1 MDTDSEKTILIVED
15 EESLAALHA
24 HHLQDDY
31 EARVAFTGGEA
42 LVELTSEIDLVL
54 LDRRMPG
61 MSGDE
66 LLEHIDDWESDCQ
79 VIMVTAVDPD
89 MDIIDMPCEG
99 YLTKP
104 VSKEDLLT
112 AVEQAFLIDRYENLV
127 MEYYETRKKYATL
140 SAEFAPGELDDERF
154 EELETRL
161 EELETEIGDT
171 LDEFPDSDLS
181 EAFRGIH
188 QTDDG
193 EADDAAAAAES
204 SAADDTTED
213 ADASDTAEDEAAD
226 D

>member
-1 MDTDSEKTILIVED
+1 MDTESEKTILIVED

-24 HHLQDDY
+24 HHLQDEY

-104 VSKEDLLT
+104 VSKEELLT
-112 AVEQAFLIDRYENLV
+112 AVEQAFLIDQYEDLV
-127 MEYYETRKKYATL
+127 FEYYETRKKYATL
-140 SAEFAPGELDDERF
+140 SSEFAPSELDDERYHDL
-154 EELETRL
+154 EARIDELED
-161 EELETEIGDT
+161 EINET
-171 LDEFPDSDLS
+171 LDEFPDTELS

-188 QTDDG
+188 RTDA
-193 EADDAAAAAES
+193 EADD
-204 SAADDTTED
+204 
-213 ADASDTAEDEAAD
+213 
-226 D
+226 

>member
-1 MDTDSEKTILIVED
+1 MESDSEKTILIVED

-24 HHLQDDY
+24 HHLQDEY

-104 VSKEDLLT
+104 VSKEELLT
-112 AVEQAFLIDRYENLV
+112 AVEQAFLIDKYEDLV

-154 EELETRL
+154 EALEDRL
-161 EELETEIGDT
+161 DELETEISGT

-181 EAFRGIH
+181 DAFRGIH
-188 QTDDG
+188 QTNDDEG
-193 EADDAAAAAES
+193 DGGDTADD
-204 SAADDTTED
+204 DDAGETV
-213 ADASDTAEDEAAD
+213 EDEAAD

>member
-1 MDTDSEKTILIVED
+1 MDTESEKTILIVED

-24 HHLQDDY
+24 HHLQDEY

-66 LLEHIDDWESDCQ
+66 LLEHIEDWESDCQ

-104 VSKEDLLT
+104 VSKEELLT
-112 AVEQAFLIDRYENLV
+112 AVEQAFLIDKYEDLV
-127 MEYYETRKKYATL
+127 YEYYETRKKYATL
-140 SAEFAPGELDDERF
+140 STEFAPGELEDERF
-154 EELETRL
+154 QALEARVD
-161 EELETEIGDT
+161 ELETEINDT
-171 LDEFPDSDLS
+171 LDEFPDTELRD
-181 EAFRGIH
+181 AFRGIH
-188 QTDDG
+188 QPDSDPVESDD
-193 EADDAAAAAES
+193 
-204 SAADDTTED
+204 
-213 ADASDTAEDEAAD
+213 
-226 D
+226 

>member
-1 MDTDSEKTILIVED
+1 MDSDSEKTILIVED

-112 AVEQAFLIDRYENLV
+112 AVEQAFLIDRYESLV

-154 EELETRL
+154 EGLEDRVA
-161 EELETEIGDT
+161 ELETEINET
-171 LDEFPDSDLS
+171 IEEFPDSDLI

-188 QTDDG
+188 QPDDG
-193 EADDAAAAAES
+193 GSMD
-204 SAADDTTED
+204 ADDT
-213 ADASDTAEDEAAD
+213 ADGDGETVEDEAAD